1 MKKTLSLFLAVLL
14 LFFSFSTVAFG
25 TKQAYTGITAVYTPV
40 VKSSLL
46 FSKKFGSNYKAAPT
60 PIVAVDDTIL
70 FVSGVKLYKLNAK
83 TGEEIASVK
92 MQGSTLYATVAPLYA
107 DGKVFVALDDG
118 IVQAFDYAAMQSL
131 WVYTDAVG
139 GQAIS
144 PLAYDNGYVY
154 TGFWVS
160 ETESANYVCLRSED
174 ENPANETENKTAT
187 WTYQSPGG
195 FYWAGC
201 CITDNYVIVGT
212 DDGQKNS
219 ENNSKIIALNRYS
232 GKEVSS
238 LQVKG
243 DIRSSVTYAAETNS
257 YYVSSKAG
265 YIYKFTMDAS
275 GNLGSLTT
283 YTAAG
288 AVTAT
293 PVVYGGR
300 LYAGC
305 QSGTAGKFIVLD
317 ARTMKEIYTC
327 DMQGYPQASMLVS
340 TAYEQAG
347 GKIYIYATYNAKPGG
362 ITVFEDSPG
371 QTAAVKTEFFTPASE
386 MQQYCISTIAAGAN
400 GTLYYKNDSGYIF
413 AVTEDSAVIRSAF
426 QRIFEAIIAFFAK
439 ITAAITTE
447 TGTR

>member
-1 MKKTLSLFLAVLL
+1 MKKIVSLFLAVLI
-14 LFFSFSTVAFG
+14 LFFSFG
-25 TKQAYTGITAVYTPV
+25 TAVHGAGQAYTGITSASTPFLQA
-40 VKSSLL
+40 SLL

-118 IVQAFDYAAMQSL
+118 IVQAFDYKTMQSL

-144 PLAYDNGYVY
+144 PVTYDNGYVY
-154 TGFWVS
+154 TGFWTD
-160 ETESANYVCLRSED
+160 ETEYANYVCLRAED
-174 ENPANETENKTAT
+174 ENTANETESKTAA
-187 WTYQSPGG
+187 WTYQSLGG

-201 CITDNYVIVGT
+201 CVTDKYVVVGT
-212 DDGQKNS
+212 EDGQKNS
-219 ENNSKIIALNRYS
+219 ENNSKIIALNKHT

-238 LQVKG
+238 IRVKG
-243 DIRSSVTYAAETNS
+243 DIRSSVTYAAETKS

-265 YIYKFTMDAS
+265 YIYKFKMDSS
-275 GNLGSLTT
+275 GILGSLVT
-283 YTAAG
+283 YTASG

-305 QSGTAGKFIVLD
+305 QNGTAGKFIVLD
-317 ARTMKEIYTC
+317 AGTMKEIYTC
-327 DMQGYPQASMLVS
+327 DMQGYPQASMLVG
-340 TAYEQAG
+340 TGYENAG

-362 ITVFEDSPG
+362 ITVFEDSPV
-371 QTAAVKTEFFTPASE
+371 QTYAVKTEFFVPANE
-386 MQQYCISTIAAGAN
+386 MQQYCISTISASAD

-413 AVTEDSAVIRSAF
+413 AVTEDKAVIRCVF
-426 QRIFEAIIAFFAK
+426 QRVFEAIKTLLAEIVTVFGK
-439 ITAAITTE
+439 L
-447 TGTR
+447 